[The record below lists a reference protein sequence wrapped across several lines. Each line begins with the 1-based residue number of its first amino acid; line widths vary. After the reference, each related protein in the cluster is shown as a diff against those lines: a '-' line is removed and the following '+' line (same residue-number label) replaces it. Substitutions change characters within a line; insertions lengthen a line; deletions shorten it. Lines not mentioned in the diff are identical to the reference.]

1 MGLPTVVG
9 NEVAVAVSF
18 DGSSGASVVATSAD
32 GGQTWRTQVVP
43 GLRQPAIVDLID
55 PTHWIGTDGTILV
68 SSHDGG
74 THWKRWKP
82 AVAMRDASGTPL
94 MLDFLSPT
102 LGWAVSRDAGGP
114 LWWTTDGG
122 RTWMPIA
129 VVTTSQRRWASAV
142 GDRPRC
148 GQTLATISSANQ
160 CTGPRR
166 AASALSSGV
175 PGAMSANIQGAHTKS
190 VTPASAKRR

>member
-1 MGLPTVVG
+1 MGPPTVVG

-18 DGSSGASVVATSAD
+18 DASSGVSAVATSAD
-32 GGQTWRTQVVP
+32 GGRTWRTQVVP

-55 PTHWIGTDGTILV
+55 PTHWIGTDGTVLV

-102 LGWAVSRDAGGP
+102 LGWAVSRDGGGP

-129 VVTTSQRRWASAV
+129 VVTIPSRRYAPEV
-142 GDRPRC
+142 GGARC
-148 GQTLATISSANQ
+148 RQTLATISSANQ

-175 PGAMSANIQGAHTKS
+175 PGAMSANIQGAQTKS

>member
-1 MGLPTVVG
+1 MGPPTVVG
-9 NEVAVAVSF
+9 NEAAVAVSF
-18 DGSSGASVVATSAD
+18 DGLSGASAVATSAD

-43 GLRQPAIVDLID
+43 GQRQPVIVDLID
-55 PTHWIGTDGTILV
+55 PTHWIGTDGSVLV

-94 MLDFLSPT
+94 ILDFLSPS
-102 LGWAVSRDAGGP
+102 LGWSVSRDAGGP

-129 VVTTSQRRWASAV
+129 VAITPQRRYVRVA
-142 GDRPRC
+142 GGGPRR